1 MSESKIEVDFK
12 KDNSLTE
19 WKSKS
24 GQTHTSSTLFFDTDR
39 GLPSDKI
46 LNISWCRAGQ
56 ISLPDKKWED
66 FLAKIAAAKGVQTEL
81 LMTYNQ
87 FNLLSEIKFAQLVE
101 QLSQMHFTSIDISN
115 NKLSSQQLMVFLDG
129 LSKSVTALT
138 CDLKYALINPEAD
151 IISFVGHLP
160 NSLRQLTIT
169 GSYTSQVVERLNHA
183 ISQKEDLDL
192 VLSINE
198 EQYFVLQQLD
208 SGRPVAI

>member
-1 MSESKIEVDFK
+1 M
-12 KDNSLTE
+12 TE

-24 GQTHTSSTLFFDTDR
+24 GQTHTRCTLFFDTDR
-39 GLPSDKI
+39 GQSSEKI
-46 LNISWCRAGQ
+46 LNISWYRAGQ

-87 FNLLSEIKFAQLVE
+87 FNLLTELKVSQLIE

-115 NKLSSQQLMVFLDG
+115 NKLSNQQLLVFLDG
-129 LSKSVTALT
+129 LSRSVTALT
-138 CDLKYALINPEAD
+138 CDLKHALINPEAD
-151 IISFVGHLP
+151 IISIVGHLP

-183 ISQKEDLDL
+183 ISQKEALDL

-208 SGRPVAI
+208 SDRPVAI